1 MLNLES
7 TTNPRKQNFFRLLL
21 LLLLG
26 ISTPTLHVGHA
37 SFTFFEHVGKLSLS
51 LSRSYKHTLSLSTL
65 AHSLASRSGGRH
77 GVNEFST

>member
-7 TTNPRKQNFFRLLL
+7 TTNPRKQNFFLLL

-51 LSRSYKHTLSLSTL
+51 LTNTRTRTHTHTHALSL
-65 AHSLASRSGGRH
+65 HSRLS
-77 GVNEFST
+77 

>member
-7 TTNPRKQNFFRLLL
+7 TTNPRKQNFFRLL

-51 LSRSYKHTLSLSTL
+51 LTNTRTHTLSLFHSRTL
-65 AHSLASRSGGRH
+65 SRLS
-77 GVNEFST
+77 

>member
-51 LSRSYKHTLSLSTL
+51 LSLSLTDTRSLSLSPLSHTLSPLV
-65 AHSLASRSGGRH
+65 AGGDM
-77 GVNEFST
+77 G

>member
-7 TTNPRKQNFFRLLL
+7 TTNPRKQNFFRLL

-51 LSRSYKHTLSLSTL
+51 LSLLQTHALSLSPLSHTLSPLV
-65 AHSLASRSGGRH
+65 AGGDM
-77 GVNEFST
+77 G